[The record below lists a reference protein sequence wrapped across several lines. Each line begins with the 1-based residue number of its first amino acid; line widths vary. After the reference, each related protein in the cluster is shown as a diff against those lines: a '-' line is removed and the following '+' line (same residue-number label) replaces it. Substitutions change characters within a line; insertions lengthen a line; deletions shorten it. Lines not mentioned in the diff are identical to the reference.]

1 MPRRTRIHLDGF
13 PLHVV
18 QRGHNRQRCF
28 FSDAD
33 HAKYLWWLAEALREA
48 ECALHAYVLMTN
60 HVHLLLTPARA
71 TAIPNIMMSVGRRY
85 VHYINRKYGRTGTLW
100 DSRYRS
106 SIVQTD
112 RYLLACQ
119 RYIELN
125 PVRADMV
132 ADPAQYRWSSYR
144 RNALGMRDDMVTQ
157 HPLYLDLGLD
167 DASRLGA
174 YRRLFGSQRLTRETD
189 ELRIA
194 LNQGQPFG
202 DGRFLKVV
210 EEVTG
215 ARREVRARGRP
226 RKDVNPNIRA

>member
-85 VHYINRKYGRTGTLW
+85 VQYINRKYGRTGTLW

-210 EEVTG
+210 EEATG